1 MTNRYLIPALI
12 AAVVAPSIA
21 HAQFSD
27 SFNFLKAVRDRD
39 GTKVT
44 DLLNKPGT
52 VIVNTRDG
60 ATSETALHIVTS
72 GRDIV
77 WLGFLLQRGAN
88 PNLRDTQGRTPLL
101 IATELR
107 WAEGVQTLLRRSA
120 SVDIA
125 NGNGET
131 ALSKAV
137 QNNDVAI
144 VRLLLAAGA
153 NPARADNAG
162 FSPRD
167 LAKRD
172 ARLTPLLKEMDA
184 AKAVSN
190 KPVQGPH

>member
-1 MTNRYLIPALI
+1 MNNRYLIPALI
-12 AAVVAPSIA
+12 VAVSAPTVAN
-21 HAQFSD
+21 AQFSD

-39 GTKVT
+39 GVKVT

-60 ATSETALHIVTS
+60 ASSETALHIVTS
-72 GRDIV
+72 GRDLV

-88 PNLRDTQGRTPLL
+88 PNLRDVQGKTPLL

-107 WAEGVQTLLRRSA
+107 WTEGVQILLGRSA

-125 NGNGET
+125 NSNGET

-137 QNNDVAI
+137 QNNDVAT

-172 ARLTPLLKEMDA
+172 VRLTALLKEMDA
-184 AKAVSN
+184 AKPALT

>member
-1 MTNRYLIPALI
+1 MNLIPALI
-12 AAVVAPSIA
+12 VAMSAPTVA
-21 HAQFSD
+21 NAQFSD

-39 GTKVT
+39 GVKVT

-60 ATSETALHIVTS
+60 ASSETALHIVTS
-72 GRDIV
+72 GRDLV

-88 PNLRDTQGRTPLL
+88 PNLRDVQGKTPLL

-107 WAEGVQTLLRRSA
+107 WTEGVQILLGRSA

-125 NGNGET
+125 NSNGET
-131 ALSKAV
+131 ALSAT
-137 QNNDVAI
+137 

-172 ARLTPLLKEMDA
+172 ARLTALLKEMDA
-184 AKAVSN
+184 AKPALT

>member
-1 MTNRYLIPALI
+1 MNNRYLIPVLI
-12 AAVVAPSIA
+12 AAVAVPTVAS
-21 HAQFSD
+21 AQFSD

-39 GTKVT
+39 GAKVT

-52 VIVNTRDG
+52 VIVNTRDS
-60 ATSETALHIVTS
+60 ATNETALHVVTS
-72 GRDIV
+72 GRDLL
-77 WLGFLLQRGAN
+77 WLGFLLQRGGN
-88 PNLRDTQGRTPLL
+88 PDLRDNQGRTPLM

-107 WAEGVQTLLRRSA
+107 WAEGVQSLLARRA

-131 ALSKAV
+131 PLSKAV
-137 QNNDVAI
+137 QNNDVATL
-144 VRLLLAAGA
+144 RLLLAAGA

-172 ARLTPLLKEMDA
+172 ARLAPLLKEMDA
-184 AKAVSN
+184 AKPVST
-190 KPVQGPH
+190 KPVQGPR